1 MSHGAEA
8 AAQQSV
14 DDEEVVVYL
23 TSVNLRDLPGQALSW
38 LRGQPRCWAQLIIYG
53 SGKAAVLGVGYDC
66 VVLSSDV
73 SSIAIGARLSR
84 LPAGTYR
91 VSYHRF
97 RGGCP
102 PVELATREHR
112 QPPAH
117 PADVAPT
124 TLRLFA
130 ADGALNADDRL
141 QLVIQQDIGINR
153 LACVYRSDPVRIIAH
168 SGLWPAKPAYRF
180 LGQRA
185 CDIAACLLLTL
196 SVTAFLGWLL
206 IPYFLYLRVRHGHV
220 FYRGDSRW
228 VRRNGR
234 LTEGTIYKIETM
246 FTAAGGGRRLIGARV
261 DRRSGCWSE
270 PPLTTLVPRFLRR
283 FGLDEL
289 PQLWNVW
296 KGEWS
301 LWGPRASKNGTYPL
315 PDGGIATELDC
326 EARYGDGCPGLFSS
340 LVSACGRGYAP
351 PNAATRLA
359 YDNLDRQRCS
369 FPHSI
374 KLIARTACHCCFDG

>member
-1 MSHGAEA
+1 MSHGAGA
-8 AAQQSV
+8 AAHHNG
-14 DDEEVVVYL
+14 DDEEIVVYL
-23 TSVNLRDLPGQALSW
+23 SSVRLRHLPGWALSW
-38 LRGQPRCWAQLIIYG
+38 LRGQPRCWAQLLISG
-53 SGKAAVLGVGYDC
+53 SSKAAVLGVGYDC
-66 VVLSSDV
+66 MVLSSHV

-84 LPAGTYR
+84 LPAGIYR
-91 VSYHRF
+91 VSYLRL
-97 RGGCP
+97 RRDYP
-102 PVELATREHR
+102 PVELATRQHC
-112 QPPAH
+112 QPGH

-130 ADGALNADDRL
+130 ADGDLTAGDQL
-141 QLVIQQDIGINR
+141 QLVIHEDSGTSR
-153 LACVYRSDPVRIIAH
+153 LACVYQSDPVRIIAH
-168 SGLWPAKPAYRF
+168 SGLWPAQPAYRF

-185 CDIAACLLLTL
+185 CDIAACLLLIL
-196 SVTAFLGWLL
+196 SVTALLGWLL
-206 IPYFLYLRVRHGHV
+206 IPYLLYLRVRHGHV
-220 FYRGDSRW
+220 FYRDDSRW

-246 FTAAGGGRRLIGARV
+246 FTASGGGRRLIGARV
-261 DRRSGCWSE
+261 DRRSGYWSE
-270 PPLTTLVPRFLRR
+270 PPVTTFVPRFLRR

-374 KLIARTACHCCFDG
+374 KLIARTACHCCFGG